1 MLNRPSNRSLPCPAL
16 LMLSLCLAP
25 LARSQTLAASDPQ
38 SPTSETVVL
47 PPSVPDPLEPMNR
60 VLWAFNRG
68 LLRGVIQ
75 PSGRVYRFVV
85 VKPVRTGISN
95 FGRNLIYPGRL
106 INNLLQGKWRGARDE
121 SYRFACN
128 STVGMAG
135 FLDVA
140 TKWKIP
146 KSDADFGQTFGQW
159 GWQPQCFLMLPILGP
174 SNERDTLGF
183 AADTAANPLLY
194 IAPYEFVVED
204 PLTWLGPY
212 TYFTYAAMYNE
223 MADTVGE
230 SVRFS
235 QAEMD
240 PYSEIQYAWT
250 FVRANRVANFQV
262 SGQSDPASLE
272 TLESVFFTYQDPAFP

>member
-159 GWQPQCFLMLPILGP
+159 GWQPQCFLMLPILGRAF
-174 SNERDTLGF
+174 ELGHQVEARQRDVEIAAQPGANVVLDQVGAGQHAQPEPQILGVFRGGAGF
-183 AADTAANPLLY
+183 A
-194 IAPYEFVVED
+194 
-204 PLTWLGPY
+204 
-212 TYFTYAAMYNE
+212 
-223 MADTVGE
+223 VGNDVFRHGGWAR
-230 SVRFS
+230 VR
-235 QAEMD
+235 
-240 PYSEIQYAWT
+240 
-250 FVRANRVANFQV
+250 
-262 SGQSDPASLE
+262 
-272 TLESVFFTYQDPAFP
+272 